1 MLNTQAIGERFAP
14 KKKGIWFPEVSKLE
28 ALLPAGTIDHS
39 VERIYQ
45 EV

>member
-1 MLNTQAIGERFAP
+1 MLNTRAIGEEFTP
-14 KKKGIWFPEVSKLE
+14 KDGIWFPEVSKLE